1 MRNPLPLLAVALIFT
16 ALATVIGSTSGAAAV
31 GAPTE
36 NYTIPDT
43 PTSDPT
49 NNEIRPPVNFIV
61 HGPSSQPESKP
72 PNFIADFS
80 GTSALDKYTVTG
92 NENWYLD
99 IDINAPG
106 WLYIYEYYPSGRDFT
121 GLWIAYKWQLQQ
133 SGLWRLGP
141 FSPKENEPEGEH
153 IYRIWFYSDGK
164 WAAEEP
170 GGPQDNLV
178 TWTYV
183 KGPPVQQP
191 QPPPATVPVK
201 EITFLD
207 HLYRFI
213 TNPVVLLIGPSAVAI
228 IVLLSIYLSRDYAR
242 KRSRPDSVPLP
253 AESKPEQTP
262 AAPQPT
268 TARARLALPSGM
280 EIQLAGESRVIGRG
294 DLARALSL
302 DELGLISRQHFHV
315 TYAGEQFYIEDSG
328 SANGTRLN
336 GTDIGGKGQFS
347 LNDGDVIE
355 PAGAIRIK
363 FHFFDHGVAS
373 LRLQRH
379 I

>member
-1 MRNPLPLLAVALIFT
+1 MRGLLLHFAAALIFAT
-16 ALATVIGSTSGAAAV
+16 LAAVVGSTAGA
-31 GAPTE
+31 GAMGTPTE
-36 NYTIPDT
+36 NYTIPDI
-43 PTSDPT
+43 PTSDPVHD
-49 NNEIRPPVNFIV
+49 EIKPPVNFILQ
-61 HGPSSQPESKP
+61 GPTSQLESRP
-72 PNFIADFS
+72 PNFIADFT
-80 GTSALDKYTVTG
+80 GTSTQDKYRVTG

-99 IDINAPG
+99 IDINTPG

-170 GGPQDNLV
+170 GGPQNNLV
-178 TWTYV
+178 TWTYM

-228 IVLLSIYLSRDYAR
+228 IVLLSIYLSRAYAR

-253 AESKPEQTP
+253 AESKPEQPP

-268 TARARLALPSGM
+268 AARARLALPSGM
-280 EIQLAGESRVIGRG
+280 EIQLAGESRIIGRG
-294 DLARALSL
+294 NLARALSL
-302 DELGLISRQHFHV
+302 DELGLISRQHFRV

-336 GTDIGGKGQFS
+336 GTDIGGKGQFN

-355 PAGAIRIK
+355 PAGTVKLK
-363 FHFFDHGVAS
+363 FQV
-373 LRLQRH
+373 L
-379 I
+379 